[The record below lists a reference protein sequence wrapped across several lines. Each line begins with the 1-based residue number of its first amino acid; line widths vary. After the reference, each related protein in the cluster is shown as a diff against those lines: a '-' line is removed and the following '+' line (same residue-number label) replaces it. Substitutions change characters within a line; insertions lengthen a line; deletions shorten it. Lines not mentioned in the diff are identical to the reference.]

1 MMRKYVACR
10 PAIVLKYLMQFHH
23 RASLAWKHEDKAL
36 FYFLNCDELRGQIKH
51 IKPALMHMEYRIMP
65 KDSCECMP
73 SVGPFDNE
81 MSLTDNLEHPL
92 ATCIQREKYAIYNV
106 HPQEKDPTASDLA
119 VLFGDLGIESEEE
132 SGQPETP
139 GFAFLPEIP
148 PQAWQRI

>member
-1 MMRKYVACR
+1 MMRKYVACP

-23 RASLAWKHEDKAL
+23 RASLARKREDKAL

-65 KDSCECMP
+65 KDSCERMP

-92 ATCIQREKYAIYNV
+92 ATCIQTPPRQTWQSCLVTWELSPKRNQASLRLQDLPFRQKSLRRLGKESDSAAI
-106 HPQEKDPTASDLA
+106 
-119 VLFGDLGIESEEE
+119 I
-132 SGQPETP
+132 
-139 GFAFLPEIP
+139 
-148 PQAWQRI
+148 